1 MRRAAIAVG
10 IIAALLAGSCGGG
23 ELPARLATTLQ
34 DRVAAIRERA
44 EAGQPGRAGAALR
57 GLVEL
62 VTSRLE
68 SGQIDEGRALE
79 ILEAAEAVEEE
90 LALLARSPS
99 PSVIPSSSPSE
110 EDEGGG
116 DGEGNSGEGKG
127 KGNNGGDQGH
137 GNDD

>member
-1 MRRAAIAVG
+1 
-10 IIAALLAGSCGGG
+10 
-23 ELPARLATTLQ
+23 
-34 DRVAAIRERA
+34 VASIRERA
-44 EAGQPGRAGAALR
+44 EADQPGRARAALR
-57 GLVEL
+57 GLIEL
-62 VTSRLE
+62 VSSQLE

-90 LALLARSPS
+90 LALLPRPS
-99 PSVIPSSSPSE
+99 PSDTPSPTPSG

-127 KGNNGGDQGH
+127 KGKGNGGDQGH